1 MSAAK
6 SQGGSTIASRAEV
19 LKLARL
25 LGASEKDFAFLAE
38 YDALAIR
45 ALREQM
51 TAQLYDDG
59 KALLQKVAAATK
71 LTPTSISAVIAE
83 KALGPLLC
91 ARVASLVGAEKAIDI
106 SKRLSASFLAETCL
120 HLDPRRTA
128 DIIRGTPVEQVV
140 AVSKILQAKK
150 EFVTMARFVD
160 ALSPEAIKAVINA
173 TPDEEPLLRTAV
185 FAENPALHNELV
197 SYLPKSRLKSLI
209 AKATVDAELW
219 SAALSLMS
227 HLNPQWMGELGE
239 LTAEL
244 DEATLAKI
252 MDYSTAQ
259 NLWAVQL
266 PVIAATPVAAQQ
278 RMLASAAMNQPEV
291 LATIAA
297 AGKDKAV
304 AGVLKKLKPQMPL
317 AMQAALA

>member
-1 MSAAK
+1 MSALA
-6 SQGGSTIASRAEV
+6 ARAEV

-25 LGASEKDFAFLAE
+25 LGVAEKDFAFLAE
-38 YDALAIR
+38 YDALALR

-91 ARVASLVGAEKAIDI
+91 ARVASLVGADKAIDI
-106 SKRLSASFLAETCL
+106 SKRLTPAFLAETCL

-128 DIIRGTPVEQVV
+128 DIIRGTPVELVV
-140 AVSKILQAKK
+140 AVSKILQAKQ

-197 SYLPKSRLKSLI
+197 SYLPKARLKSLI

-227 HLNPQWMGELGE
+227 HLNPQWMGELGQ
-239 LTAEL
+239 LTSEL
-244 DEATLAKI
+244 DDATLTKI
-252 MDYSTAQ
+252 VNYSQSQ

-266 PVIAATPVAAQQ
+266 PVIAATPPEGQK
-278 RMLASAAMNQPEV
+278 RMLASAAINQPEV
-291 LATIAA
+291 LDAMVAA
-297 AGKDKAV
+297 AKGKAV
-304 AGVLKKLKPQMPL
+304 AAAIKVLRPQMPA
-317 AMQAALA
+317 AMAARFA

>member
-1 MSAAK
+1 MSTLAA
-6 SQGGSTIASRAEV
+6 QAEV

-25 LGASEKDFAFLAE
+25 LGAAEKDLAFLADG
-38 YDALAIR
+38 DALAIR

-71 LTPTSISAVIAE
+71 LTPTGISAVIAE

-91 ARVASLVGAEKAIDI
+91 ARVASLVGPEKAIDI
-106 SKRLSASFLAETCL
+106 SKKLSPAFLAETCL

-128 DIIRGTPVEQVV
+128 DIIRGTPVELVV
-140 AVSKILQAKK
+140 AVSKILQAKQ
-150 EFVTMARFVD
+150 EYVTMARFVD
-160 ALSPEAIKAVINA
+160 ALTPEAIKAVINA

-197 SYLPKSRLKSLI
+197 SYLPQSRHKSLI
-209 AKATVDAELW
+209 AKAAVDAELW

-227 HLNPQWMGELGE
+227 HLNPRWMSELGR

-252 MDYSTAQ
+252 VGYATAQ
-259 NLWAVQL
+259 QLWAVQL
-266 PVIAATPVAAQQ
+266 PVMAATPPESQQ
-278 RMLASAAMNQPEV
+278 RMLSSAAINQPAV
-291 LATIAA
+291 LDALAE
-297 AGKDKAV
+297 AGKDPAV
-304 AGVLKKLKPQMPL
+304 AAVLKKLRPQMPPG
-317 AMQAALA
+317 MQARLG

>member
-1 MSAAK
+1 MSALA
-6 SQGGSTIASRAEV
+6 ARAEV

-25 LGASEKDFAFLAE
+25 LGVAEKDFAFLAE
-38 YDALAIR
+38 YDALALR
-45 ALREQM
+45 TLREQM

-91 ARVASLVGAEKAIDI
+91 ARVASLVGADKAIDI
-106 SKRLSASFLAETCL
+106 SKRLTPAFLAETCL

-128 DIIRGTPVEQVV
+128 DIIRGTPVELVV
-140 AVSKILQAKK
+140 AVSKILQAKQ

-197 SYLPKSRLKSLI
+197 SYLPKARLKSLI

-227 HLNPQWMGELGE
+227 HLNPQWMGELGQ
-239 LTAEL
+239 LTSEL
-244 DEATLAKI
+244 DDATLTKI
-252 MDYSTAQ
+252 VNYSQSQ

-266 PVIAATPVAAQQ
+266 PVIAATPPEGQK
-278 RMLASAAMNQPEV
+278 RMLASAAINQPEV
-291 LATIAA
+291 LDAMVAA
-297 AGKDKAV
+297 AKGKAV
-304 AGVLKKLKPQMPL
+304 AAAIKVLKPQMP
-317 AMQAALA
+317 AAIAARFA

>member
-1 MSAAK
+1 MSALA
-6 SQGGSTIASRAEV
+6 ARAEV

-25 LGASEKDFAFLAE
+25 LGVAEKDFAFLAE
-38 YDALAIR
+38 YDALALR

-91 ARVASLVGAEKAIDI
+91 ARVASLVGADKAIDI
-106 SKRLSASFLAETCL
+106 SKRLTPAFLAETCL

-128 DIIRGTPVEQVV
+128 DIIRGTPVELVV
-140 AVSKILQAKK
+140 AVSKILQAKQ

-197 SYLPKSRLKSLI
+197 SYLPKARLKSLI

-227 HLNPQWMGELGE
+227 HLNPQWMGELGQ
-239 LTAEL
+239 LTSEL
-244 DEATLAKI
+244 DDATLTKI
-252 MDYSTAQ
+252 VNYSQSQ

-266 PVIAATPVAAQQ
+266 PVIAATPPEGQK
-278 RMLASAAMNQPEV
+278 RMLASAAINQPEV
-291 LATIAA
+291 LDAMVAA
-297 AGKDKAV
+297 AKGKAV
-304 AGVLKKLKPQMPL
+304 AAAIKVLKPQMP
-317 AMQAALA
+317 AAIAARFA

>member
-1 MSAAK
+1 MNALAAK
-6 SQGGSTIASRAEV
+6 AEV

-25 LGASEKDFAFLAE
+25 LGVAEKDFAFLE
-38 YDALAIR
+38 SFDPLAIR

-51 TAQLYDDG
+51 TAELYDDG

-91 ARVASLVGAEKAIDI
+91 ARVASLLGADKAIDI
-106 SKRLSASFLAETCL
+106 AKRLPAPFLAEVCL

-128 DIIRGTPVEQVV
+128 GIIRGTPVEQVV

-185 FAENPALHNELV
+185 FAENPAVHNELV
-197 SYLPKSRLKSLI
+197 SYLPRSRLKSLI
-209 AKATVDAELW
+209 ARATVDAELW

-227 HLNPQWMGELGE
+227 HLNPQWRGELGQ

-244 DEATLAKI
+244 DDATLTRLVEYAQAKK
-252 MDYSTAQ
+252 
-259 NLWAVQL
+259 LWGVQL
-266 PVIAATPVAAQQ
+266 PVIAAIPPAGQR
-278 RMLASAAMNQPEV
+278 RMLATAAINQPAV
-291 LATIAA
+291 LAAIAEA
-297 AGKDKAV
+297 ARDNSLAAV
-304 AGVLKKLKPQMPL
+304 IATLRPQMPA
-317 AMQAALA
+317 AMSAAL

>member
-1 MSAAK
+1 MSDV
-6 SQGGSTIASRAEV
+6 TLASKAEV

-25 LGASEKDFAFLAE
+25 LSEQPEAFGFLE
-38 YDALAIR
+38 SFDALAIR

-91 ARVASLVGAEKAIDI
+91 ARVASLVPAEKAIDI
-106 SKRLSASFLAETCL
+106 SKRLSAPFLAEVCL
-120 HLDPRRTA
+120 HLDPRRTT
-128 DIIRGTPVEQVV
+128 DIIRGTPVAQVV
-140 AVSKILQAKK
+140 DVARILQAKK
-150 EFVTMARFVD
+150 EFVTMARFLD
-160 ALSPEAIKAVINA
+160 ALTPEAIKAVIND

-197 SYLPKSRLKSLI
+197 SYLPKARLRRLI
-209 AKATVDAELW
+209 AKATADAELW

-227 HLNPQWMGELGE
+227 HLDARWKGELGQ

-244 DEATLAKI
+244 DDATLSRIVA
-252 MDYSTAQ
+252 YSQAE
-259 NLWAVQL
+259 NLWGALL
-266 PVIAATPVAAQQ
+266 PVIAATPLEGQK
-278 RMLASAAMNQPEV
+278 RMLAGAAINTPAV
-291 LATIAA
+291 LDALAA
-297 AGKDKAV
+297 AAKDKAV
-304 AGVLKKLKPQMPL
+304 AAAFKTLKPALSAAMLERL
-317 AMQAALA
+317 A

>member
-1 MSAAK
+1 MNALAT
-6 SQGGSTIASRAEV
+6 QAEV

-25 LGASEKDFAFLAE
+25 LGVDEKQLAFLSGHE
-38 YDALAIR
+38 PLAIR

-51 TAQLYDDG
+51 TAALYDDG

-71 LTPTSISAVIAE
+71 LTPTAISAVIAE

-91 ARVASLVGAEKAIDI
+91 ARVASLVGADKAIDI
-106 SKRLSASFLAETCL
+106 SKRLSPAFLAEVCL

-140 AVSKILQAKK
+140 AVSKILQAQR

-160 ALSPEAIKAVINA
+160 ALSPAAIKAVIAA

-197 SYLPKSRLKSLI
+197 SYLPAARLKSLI
-209 AKATVDAELW
+209 TKATIDAGLW

-227 HLNPQWMGELGE
+227 HLNAHWQSVLGQ

-244 DEATLAKI
+244 DAATLDRI
-252 MDYSTAQ
+252 VGYAQ
-259 NLWAVQL
+259 DGKLWSVQL
-266 PVIAATPVAAQQ
+266 PVIAAMPLASQQ
-278 RMLASAAMNQPEV
+278 RMLAGAAINAPAV
-291 LATIAA
+291 LEAMADAAREPAVAA
-297 AGKDKAV
+297 AVKH
-304 AGVLKKLKPQMPL
+304 LLPQMPV
-317 AMQAALA
+317 AMAARLTR

>member
-1 MSAAK
+1 MSALAAK
-6 SQGGSTIASRAEV
+6 AEV

-25 LGASEKDFAFLAE
+25 LGVAEKEFAFLE
-38 YDALAIR
+38 SQDPLAIR

-91 ARVASLVGAEKAIDI
+91 ARVASLVGADKAIDI
-106 SKRLSASFLAETCL
+106 SKKLSPAFLAETCL

-128 DIIRGTPVEQVV
+128 DIIRGTPVELVV

-160 ALSPEAIKAVINA
+160 ALTPEAIKAVINA

-227 HLNPQWMGELGE
+227 HLDAKWKGELGQ
-239 LTAEL
+239 LTSEL
-244 DEATLAKI
+244 DDATLTKI
-252 MDYSTAQ
+252 VHYSQAQ

-266 PVIAATPVAAQQ
+266 PVIAATPPGGQQ
-278 RMLASAAMNQPEV
+278 RMLAGAAINQPEV
-291 LATIAA
+291 LDAMLAA
-297 AGKDKAV
+297 AKDKAV
-304 AGVLKKLKPQMPL
+304 AAAIKVLKPQMPA
-317 AMQAALA
+317 AMAARFS

>member
-1 MSAAK
+1 MSA
-6 SQGGSTIASRAEV
+6 IATKAEV

-25 LGASEKDFAFLAE
+25 LGVDEADIAFLSGC
-38 YDALAIR
+38 DALAIR

-51 TAQLYDDG
+51 TAKLYDDG
-59 KALLQKVAAATK
+59 KHLLQKIAAATK
-71 LTPTSISAVIAE
+71 LTPTAISAVIAE

-106 SKRLSASFLAETCL
+106 SKRLSPAFLAETCL

-128 DIIRGTPVEQVV
+128 DIIRGTPVEQVL
-140 AVSKILQAKK
+140 AVSKILQAQK

-197 SYLPKSRLKSLI
+197 SYLPKPRLKSLI

-219 SAALSLMS
+219 AAALSLMS
-227 HLNPQWMGELGE
+227 HLNPQWMGELGQ
-239 LTAEL
+239 LTSEL
-244 DEATLAKI
+244 DEATLTRIVA
-252 MDYSTAQ
+252 YSQAN
-259 NLWAVQL
+259 NLWSVQL
-266 PVIAATPVAAQQ
+266 LVIAATPAAGQKRVLAGSAINAPAVLDSFAEAAQQ
-278 RMLASAAMNQPEV
+278 PHV
-291 LATIAA
+291 AA
-297 AGKDKAV
+297 AIQAI
-304 AGVLKKLKPQMPL
+304 KPQMPA
-317 AMQAALA
+317 AMAARFS

>member
-1 MSAAK
+1 MSTLAA
-6 SQGGSTIASRAEV
+6 QAEV

-25 LGASEKDFAFLAE
+25 LGAAEKDLAFLQGF
-38 YDALAIR
+38 DALAIR

-106 SKRLSASFLAETCL
+106 SKKLSPAFLAETCL

-128 DIIRGTPVEQVV
+128 DIIRGTPVNMVV
-140 AVSKILQAKK
+140 EVAKVLQARK
-150 EFVTMARFVD
+150 EFVTMARFID
-160 ALSPEAIKAVINA
+160 ALSPEAIKTVINA

-185 FAENPALHNELV
+185 FAENPALHNDLV
-197 SYLPKSRLKSLI
+197 SYLPKARLKSLI
-209 AKATVDAELW
+209 AKATADAELW

-227 HLNPQWMGELGE
+227 HLNPRWKGELGQ
-239 LTAEL
+239 LTSEL
-244 DEATLAKI
+244 DDATLARI
-252 MDYSTAQ
+252 VDYAQ
-259 NLWAVQL
+259 TQDLWGVLL
-266 PVIAATPVAAQQ
+266 PVIAATPAPGQQ
-278 RMLASAAMNQPEV
+278 RMLSRE
-291 LATIAA
+291 
-297 AGKDKAV
+297 
-304 AGVLKKLKPQMPL
+304 
-317 AMQAALA
+317 AMQAPAVLDAIERAAAAPAVKAALITLAPQFAPAAAKRLEAVLA

>member
-1 MSAAK
+1 MSALAAK
-6 SQGGSTIASRAEV
+6 AEV

-25 LGASEKDFAFLAE
+25 LGAAEKDFAFLE
-38 YDALAIR
+38 SFDALAIR

-51 TAQLYDDG
+51 TGELYDDG

-91 ARVASLVGAEKAIDI
+91 ARVASLVGADKAIDI
-106 SKRLSASFLAETCL
+106 AKRLPPPFLAEVCL

-128 DIIRGTPVEQVV
+128 AIIRGTPVEQVL
-140 AVSKILQAKK
+140 AVSKILQARK

-197 SYLPKSRLKSLI
+197 SYLPKARLKNLI

-227 HLNPQWMGELGE
+227 HLNPKWKGELGE
-239 LTAEL
+239 LTADL
-244 DEATLAKI
+244 DDATLAKI
-252 MDYSTAQ
+252 VDYSQAQ
-259 NLWAVQL
+259 NLWSVLL
-266 PVIAATPVAAQQ
+266 PVIAATPAASQQ
-278 RMLASAAMNQPEV
+278 RMLASAAINAPTVLAAIAEAAKDKALAPV
-291 LATIAA
+291 LATLRARMSA
-297 AGKDKAV
+297 T
-304 AGVLKKLKPQMPL
+304 MS
-317 AMQAALA
+317 AAL

>member
-1 MSAAK
+1 M
-6 SQGGSTIASRAEV
+6 STIAAKAEV

-25 LGASEKDFAFLAE
+25 LGVPEQDLAFLE
-38 YDALAIR
+38 THDALAIR

-59 KALLQKVAAATK
+59 KHLLQKVAAATK
-71 LTPTSISAVIAE
+71 LTPTAISAVIAE

-106 SKRLSASFLAETCL
+106 SKRLSPAFLAETCL

-128 DIIRGTPVEQVV
+128 DIIRGTPVEMVV
-140 AVSKILQAKK
+140 AVSKILQAKQ
-150 EFVTMARFVD
+150 EYVTMARFVD
-160 ALSPEAIKAVINA
+160 ALTPEAIKAVINA

-209 AKATVDAELW
+209 SKATVDAELW

-227 HLNPQWMGELGE
+227 HLNPQWMGELGQ
-239 LTAEL
+239 LTSEL
-244 DEATLAKI
+244 DDATLAKI
-252 MDYSTAQ
+252 TDYATAQ

-266 PVIAATPVAAQQ
+266 PVIAATPVEGQK
-278 RMLASAAMNQPEV
+278 RMLAGAAINQPQTLE
-291 LATIAA
+291 AIADAAKDKGAA
-297 AGKDKAV
+297 AA
-304 AGVLKKLKPQMPL
+304 LKKLKPQMPP
-317 AMQAALA
+317 AMQARLLQ

>member
-1 MSAAK
+1 MSAL
-6 SQGGSTIASRAEV
+6 ASRAEV

-25 LGASEKDFAFLAE
+25 LGAEAADFAFLE
-38 YDALAIR
+38 THDALQIR

-59 KALLQKVAAATK
+59 KALLQKVATATK

-91 ARVASLVGAEKAIDI
+91 ARVASLLAADKAIEI
-106 SKRLSASFLAETCL
+106 AKRLSAPFLAEVCL
-120 HLDPRRTA
+120 HLDPRRTSE
-128 DIIRGTPVEQVV
+128 IIRGTPVAQVV
-140 AVSKILQAKK
+140 AVSKILQQQR

-160 ALSPEAIKAVINA
+160 ALTPEAIKAVISA

-197 SYLPKSRLKSLI
+197 SYLPSSRLKSLI

-227 HLNPQWMGELGE
+227 HLNPQWMAALGQ
-239 LTAEL
+239 LTSEL
-244 DEATLAKI
+244 DDATLARI
-252 MDYSTAQ
+252 VDYSQAQ
-259 NLWAVQL
+259 DLWSVLL
-266 PVIAATPVAAQQ
+266 PVIAATPLAGQQ
-278 RMLASAAMNQPEV
+278 RMLAGPAINAPAVLDAM
-291 LATIAA
+291 AA
-297 AGKDKAV
+297 AGKDQNV
-304 AGVLKKLKPQMPL
+304 AAALKSLKPAMPA
-317 AMQAALA
+317 AMQLRLG

>member
-1 MSAAK
+1 M
-6 SQGGSTIASRAEV
+6 STIAARAEV
-19 LKLARL
+19 LKLTRL
-25 LGASEKDFAFLAE
+25 LGADEKDFAFLAE
-38 YDALAIR
+38 HDPLAIR

-59 KALLQKVAAATK
+59 KALLQKVATATK
-71 LTPTSISAVIAE
+71 LTPTGISAVIAE

-106 SKRLSASFLAETCL
+106 SKKLSAAFLAETCL

-128 DIIRGTPVEQVV
+128 DIIRGTPIEQVV
-140 AVSKILQAKK
+140 AVSKILQARK

-160 ALSPEAIKAVINA
+160 ALTPEAIKAVINS

-227 HLNPQWMGELGE
+227 YLNPQWKGELGQ
-239 LTAEL
+239 LTSEL
-244 DEATLAKI
+244 DDATLAKI
-252 MDYSTAQ
+252 IGYAQ
-259 NLWAVQL
+259 AQQLWSVQL
-266 PVIAATPVAAQQ
+266 PVIAATSVAGQK
-278 RMLASAAMNQPEV
+278 RMLANAAINTPKV
-291 LATIAA
+291 LDAIAA
-297 AGKDKAV
+297 AGRENGA
-304 AGVLKKLKPQMPL
+304 AAALETLKPQMPAAMRSHLGL
-317 AMQAALA
+317 A

>member
-1 MSAAK
+1 MSALA
-6 SQGGSTIASRAEV
+6 SQAEV

-25 LGASEKDFAFLAE
+25 LGAAEKDFAFLAE

-91 ARVASLVGAEKAIDI
+91 ARVASLVGADKAIDI
-106 SKRLSASFLAETCL
+106 SKRLPAAFLAEVCL

-128 DIIRGTPVEQVV
+128 DIIRGTPIEQVV
-140 AVSKILQAKK
+140 AVSKILQAKQ

-160 ALSPEAIKAVINA
+160 ALTPEAIKAVINS

-209 AKATVDAELW
+209 AKATADTELW

-227 HLNPQWMGELGE
+227 HLDAKWKGELGQ
-239 LTAEL
+239 LTSEL
-244 DEATLAKI
+244 DEATLTKI
-252 MDYSTAQ
+252 VGYSLSQ

-266 PVIAATPVAAQQ
+266 PVLAATPPAGQK
-278 RMLASAAMNQPEV
+278 RMLASAAMNTPAV
-291 LATIAA
+291 LDAMAE

-304 AGVLKKLKPQMPL
+304 AAAIKVLKPQMPA
-317 AMQAALA
+317 AMQARLG

>member
-1 MSAAK
+1 M
-6 SQGGSTIASRAEV
+6 STIASRAEV

-25 LGASEKDFAFLAE
+25 LGVDEKSFAFLGE
-38 YDALAIR
+38 HDALAIR

-71 LTPTSISAVIAE
+71 LTPTGISAVIAE

-106 SKRLSASFLAETCL
+106 AKRLPPPFLAEVCL

-128 DIIRGTPVEQVV
+128 DIIRGTPVEQVL

-197 SYLPKSRLKSLI
+197 SYLPTARLKSLI
-209 AKATVDAELW
+209 GKATADAELW

-227 HLNPQWMGELGE
+227 HLNAEWKSVLGQ

-244 DEATLAKI
+244 DDATLQRI
-252 MDYSTAQ
+252 VDYSQAQ
-259 NLWAVQL
+259 NLWAVLL
-266 PVIAATPVAAQQ
+266 PVIAATPAAAQQ
-278 RMLASAAMNQPEV
+278 RMLGSAAINAPPV
-291 LATIAA
+291 LDAMAEAA
-297 AGKDKAV
+297 KDKSLTAII
-304 AGVLKKLKPQMPL
+304 KSLKPQMPA
-317 AMQAALA
+317 AMQARLG

>member
-1 MSAAK
+1 MSALAAK
-6 SQGGSTIASRAEV
+6 AEV

-25 LGASEKDFAFLAE
+25 LGVPEKDFAFLANE
-38 YDALAIR
+38 DALAIR

-106 SKRLSASFLAETCL
+106 SKKLSPAFLAETCL

-128 DIIRGTPVEQVV
+128 AIIRGTPVEQVV
-140 AVSKILQAKK
+140 AVSKILQAQK
-150 EFVTMARFVD
+150 EYVTMARFVD

-209 AKATVDAELW
+209 AKATVDADLW

-227 HLNPQWMGELGE
+227 HLNPQWMGELGQ

-244 DEATLAKI
+244 DDATLSKI
-252 MDYSTAQ
+252 VAYSQAQ
-259 NLWAVQL
+259 KLWAVQL
-266 PVIAATPVAAQQ
+266 PVIAATPTESQK
-278 RMLASAAMNQPEV
+278 RMLGGAAINQPEV
-291 LATIAA
+291 LAAIAE

-304 AGVLKKLKPQMPL
+304 AAVLKKLKPQMP
-317 AMQAALA
+317 ASMQAAVA

>member
-1 MSAAK
+1 M
-6 SQGGSTIASRAEV
+6 STIAARAEV

-25 LGASEKDFAFLAE
+25 LGADEKSLAFLE
-38 YDALAIR
+38 SRDAIAIR

-106 SKRLSASFLAETCL
+106 SKKLPAAFLAEVCL

-128 DIIRGTPVEQVV
+128 DIIRGTPIEQVV

-160 ALSPEAIKAVINA
+160 ALTPEAIKAVIHS

-227 HLNPQWMGELGE
+227 HLNPQWMGELGQ
-239 LTAEL
+239 LTSEL
-244 DEATLAKI
+244 DDATLAKI
-252 MDYSTAQ
+252 VDYSTTQ

-266 PVIAATPVAAQQ
+266 PVIAATSIAGQQ
-278 RMLASAAMNQPEV
+278 RMLSSAAINQPAV
-291 LATIAA
+291 LDALVDAGKAKAGAA
-297 AGKDKAV
+297 AIQ
-304 AGVLKKLKPQMPL
+304 VLRPQMPA
-317 AMQAALA
+317 AMAARF

>member
-1 MSAAK
+1 M
-6 SQGGSTIASRAEV
+6 STIASRAEV

-25 LGASEKDFAFLAE
+25 LGADEKGLVFLAE

-91 ARVASLVGAEKAIDI
+91 ARVASLVGADKAIDI
-106 SKRLSASFLAETCL
+106 SKRLPAAFLAEVCL

-128 DIIRGTPVEQVV
+128 AIIRGTPIEQVV
-140 AVSKILQAKK
+140 AVSKILQAQK
-150 EFVTMARFVD
+150 EYVTMARFVD
-160 ALSPEAIKAVINA
+160 ALTPEAIKAVINA

-227 HLNPQWMGELGE
+227 HLNAQWKGELGQ
-239 LTAEL
+239 LTSEL
-244 DEATLAKI
+244 DDATLAKI
-252 MDYSTAQ
+252 VAYSQAQ

-266 PVIAATPVAAQQ
+266 PVIAATPPAGQK
-278 RMLASAAMNQPEV
+278 RMLASAAMNTPAVFDAMAEAAKDKTV
-291 LATIAA
+291 AA
-297 AGKDKAV
+297 A
-304 AGVLKKLKPQMPL
+304 LKTLKPQMPA
-317 AMQAALA
+317 AMQARLG

>member
-1 MSAAK
+1 MSAA
-6 SQGGSTIASRAEV
+6 TATLASRAEV

-25 LGASEKDFAFLAE
+25 LGSKPEDFAFLE
-38 YDALAIR
+38 PLDALVIR
-45 ALREQM
+45 VLREQM

-71 LTPTSISAVIAE
+71 LTPTGISAVIAE

-106 SKRLSASFLAETCL
+106 SKKLSPAFLAETCL

-128 DIIRGTPVEQVV
+128 EIIRGTPVELVV

-160 ALSPEAIKAVINA
+160 ALTPEAIKAVIAA

-197 SYLPKSRLKSLI
+197 SYLPKARLKSLI

-227 HLNPQWMGELGE
+227 HLDTKWKGELGQ
-239 LTAEL
+239 LTSEL
-244 DEATLAKI
+244 DDATLAKI
-252 MDYSTAQ
+252 VAYSTAQ

-266 PVIAATPVAAQQ
+266 PVIAATPVEGQK
-278 RMLASAAMNQPEV
+278 RILSSAAITAPAV
-291 LATIAA
+291 LDAIALAAKDKSVAA
-297 AGKDKAV
+297 AIKT
-304 AGVLKKLKPQMPL
+304 LKPQMPA
-317 AMQAALA
+317 AMQARMA

>member
-1 MSAAK
+1 M
-6 SQGGSTIASRAEV
+6 STIAAKAEV

-25 LGASEKDFAFLAE
+25 LGVAEKDFAFLE
-38 YDALAIR
+38 SFDALSIR

-91 ARVASLVGAEKAIDI
+91 ARVASLVGADKAIDI
-106 SKRLSASFLAETCL
+106 AKRLPAPFLAEVCL

-128 DIIRGTPVEQVV
+128 DIIRGTPVEQVL

-197 SYLPKSRLKSLI
+197 SYLPKARLKNLI

-227 HLNPQWMGELGE
+227 HLNSQWMGELGQ

-244 DEATLAKI
+244 DDATLEKVVA
-252 MDYSTAQ
+252 YSQQQ

-266 PVIAATPVAAQQ
+266 PVIAATPIESQR
-278 RMLASAAMNQPEV
+278 RMLALAAINTPQV
-291 LATIAA
+291 LAAITASAKDKQIAA
-297 AGKDKAV
+297 
-304 AGVLKKLKPQMPL
+304 VLKQLKPQMPT
-317 AMQAALA
+317 AMAAVL

>member
-1 MSAAK
+1 M
-6 SQGGSTIASRAEV
+6 STIAAKAEV

-25 LGASEKDFAFLAE
+25 LGTDEKEFAFLAE
-38 YDALAIR
+38 CDALAIR

-71 LTPTSISAVIAE
+71 LTPTAISAVIAE

-106 SKRLSASFLAETCL
+106 SKKLSPAFLAETCL

-128 DIIRGTPVEQVV
+128 DIIRGTPVEMVV

-160 ALSPEAIKAVINA
+160 ALTPEAIKAVINA

-209 AKATVDAELW
+209 SKATVDAELW

-227 HLNPQWMGELGE
+227 HLNAQWMGELGQ
-239 LTAEL
+239 LTSEL
-244 DEATLAKI
+244 DDATLAKI
-252 MDYSTAQ
+252 VDYSTAQ
-259 NLWAVQL
+259 HLWAVQL
-266 PVIAATPVAAQQ
+266 PVIAATPMDGQK
-278 RMLASAAMNQPEV
+278 RMLSAAAINKPAV
-291 LATIAA
+291 LDAIAA
-297 AGKDKAV
+297 AAKDKSA
-304 AGVLKKLKPQMPL
+304 AAALKKLKPQMSP
-317 AMQAALA
+317 AMQARLA

>member
-1 MSAAK
+1 MSAIAAK
-6 SQGGSTIASRAEV
+6 AEV

-25 LGASEKDFAFLAE
+25 LGADEKDFAFLE
-38 YDALAIR
+38 SHDALAIR

-71 LTPTSISAVIAE
+71 LTPTGISAVIAE

-106 SKRLSASFLAETCL
+106 SKKLSPAFLAETCL

-128 DIIRGTPVEQVV
+128 DIIRGTPVEMVV

-160 ALSPEAIKAVINA
+160 ALTPEAIKAVINA

-209 AKATVDAELW
+209 GKATADAELW

-227 HLNPQWMGELGE
+227 HLNPQWMGELGQ
-239 LTAEL
+239 LTSEL
-244 DEATLAKI
+244 DDATLAKI
-252 MDYSTAQ
+252 VDYSTAQ

-266 PVIAATPVAAQQ
+266 QVIAATPIECQKRMFALAAINTPDA
-278 RMLASAAMNQPEV
+278 LAAITASARDKQ
-291 LATIAA
+291 IAA
-297 AGKDKAV
+297 
-304 AGVLKKLKPQMPL
+304 VLKQLKPQMPT
-317 AMQAALA
+317 AMAAAL

>member
-1 MSAAK
+1 MSALAAK
-6 SQGGSTIASRAEV
+6 AEV

-25 LGASEKDFAFLAE
+25 LGADAKDFTFLE
-38 YDALAIR
+38 SHDPLAVR

-51 TAQLYDDG
+51 TAKLYDDG
-59 KALLQKVAAATK
+59 KALLQKVATATK
-71 LTPTSISAVIAE
+71 ITPTGISAAIAE

-106 SKRLSASFLAETCL
+106 SKRLPAPFLAEVCL

-128 DIIRGTPVEQVV
+128 DIIRGTPVEQVI

-160 ALSPEAIKAVINA
+160 ALTPEAIKAVINS

-197 SYLPKSRLKSLI
+197 SYLPKVRLKSLI
-209 AKATVDAELW
+209 TKAAVDAELW

-227 HLNPQWMGELGE
+227 HLNPQWMGELGQI
-239 LTAEL
+239 TSEL

-252 MDYSTAQ
+252 VDYSTAQ

-266 PVIAATPVAAQQ
+266 PVIAATPPESQK
-278 RMLASAAMNQPEV
+278 RMLASAAINQPKV
-291 LATIAA
+291 LTAIAEAAKDKHIAA
-297 AGKDKAV
+297 AIKI
-304 AGVLKKLKPQMPL
+304 LKPQMPT
-317 AMQAALA
+317 AMQALVA

>member
-1 MSAAK
+1 M
-6 SQGGSTIASRAEV
+6 STIASRAEV

-25 LGASEKDFAFLAE
+25 LGADENDFAFLGE
-38 YDALAIR
+38 HDALAIR

-106 SKRLSASFLAETCL
+106 SKRLPAPFLAEVCL

-128 DIIRGTPVEQVV
+128 AIIRGTPVEQVL
-140 AVSKILQAKK
+140 AVSKILQAQK

-209 AKATVDAELW
+209 SKATADAELW

-227 HLNPQWMGELGE
+227 HLNAEWKSVLGQ

-244 DEATLAKI
+244 DDATLNQI
-252 MDYSTAQ
+252 IDYSQAQ
-259 NLWAVQL
+259 NLWSVLL
-266 PVIAATPVAAQQ
+266 PVIAATPAAAQQ
-278 RMLASAAMNQPEV
+278 RLLTGAAINTPKV
-291 LATIAA
+291 LEAIAE
-297 AGKDKAV
+297 AGKDKSLA
-304 AGVLKKLKPQMPL
+304 ATIKSLKPQMPP
-317 AMQAALA
+317 AMQARLS

>member
-1 MSAAK
+1 M
-6 SQGGSTIASRAEV
+6 STIAARAEV

-25 LGASEKDFAFLAE
+25 LGADEKDFAFLV
-38 YDALAIR
+38 DNDPLAIR

-51 TAQLYDDG
+51 TAKLYDDG
-59 KALLQKVAAATK
+59 KTLLQKIAAATK
-71 LTPTSISAVIAE
+71 LTPTAVSAVIAE

-106 SKRLSASFLAETCL
+106 SKKLSPAFLAETCL

-128 DIIRGTPVEQVV
+128 DIIRGTPVEMVV

-160 ALSPEAIKAVINA
+160 ALTPEAIKAVINA

-209 AKATVDAELW
+209 SKATVDAELW

-227 HLNPQWMGELGE
+227 HLNPQWMGELGQ
-239 LTAEL
+239 LTSEL
-244 DEATLAKI
+244 DDATLAKI
-252 MDYSTAQ
+252 TDYATAQ
-259 NLWAVQL
+259 NLWAAQL
-266 PVIAATPVAAQQ
+266 PVIAATPVEGQKRVLGGAAI
-278 RMLASAAMNQPEV
+278 NQPKTLE
-291 LATIAA
+291 AIAA
-297 AGKDKAV
+297 AAKDKGA
-304 AGVLKKLKPQMPL
+304 AAALKKLKPQMPP
-317 AMQAALA
+317 AMQARLLQ

>member
-1 MSAAK
+1 M
-6 SQGGSTIASRAEV
+6 STIASRAEV
-19 LKLARL
+19 SKLARL
-25 LGASEKDFAFLAE
+25 LGTDEKDFTFLAE
-38 YDALAIR
+38 HDALAIR

-59 KALLQKVAAATK
+59 KVLLQKVAAATK

-91 ARVASLVGAEKAIDI
+91 ARVASLVGADKAIDI
-106 SKRLSASFLAETCL
+106 SKRLPAAFLAEVCL

-128 DIIRGTPVEQVV
+128 DIIRGTPIEQVV
-140 AVSKILQAKK
+140 AVSKILQAKQ

-160 ALSPEAIKAVINA
+160 ALTPEAIKAVINS

-209 AKATVDAELW
+209 AKATADAELW

-227 HLNPQWMGELGE
+227 HLDAKWKGELGQ
-239 LTAEL
+239 LTSEL
-244 DEATLAKI
+244 DDATLAKI
-252 MDYSTAQ
+252 VAYSQAQ

-266 PVIAATPVAAQQ
+266 PVLAATPAAGQK
-278 RMLASAAMNQPEV
+278 RMLASAAMNTPAV
-291 LATIAA
+291 LDAMAE

-304 AGVLKKLKPQMPL
+304 AAAIKVLKPQMPA
-317 AMQAALA
+317 AMQARLG